1 MDKEIQEL
9 YKQKTECI
17 NNLLK
22 TDYKALKYAEGMS
35 SETEYAPIKLQR
47 QAWRDEINSIE
58 LEIEALKNS

>member
-22 TDYKALKYAEGMS
+22 TDYKALKYAEGML